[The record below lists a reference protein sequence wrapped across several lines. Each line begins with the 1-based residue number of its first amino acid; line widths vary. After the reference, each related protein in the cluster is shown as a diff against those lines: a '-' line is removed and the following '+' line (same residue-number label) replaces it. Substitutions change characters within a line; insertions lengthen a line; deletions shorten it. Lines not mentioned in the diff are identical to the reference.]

1 MAISLNPNFFDK
13 KLNIQLNV
21 KGIYNT
27 NRFAD
32 TGAIG
37 MATQYD
43 PTQLFTW
50 MEIPMVTATLC
61 I

>member
-1 MAISLNPNFFDK
+1 MKAFI
-13 KLNIQLNV
+13 
-21 KGIYNT
+21 NT